1 MGESSGSGG
10 TSGLAA
16 AQKALHRAGSSLS
29 MAANEASPSLAA
41 LSQLGQS
48 SLESLRSKATGL
60 FGKLGSGGASSMGG
74 DASSHSPAGATTIST
89 NHSASAAASSPS
101 PGTPAAVP
109 LDAAVQEVG
118 SFLKGT
124 VLSVAK
130 RAEQAMVEARGA
142 VHKAPSS
149 SIPTAG
155 GVGGR
160 GGGVK
165 QQPSPS
171 GAASAPAAAVASP
184 SVFVIEDDEAEEEED
199 EREGCR
205 GGEEE
210 GGSASSSGTGKP
222 AAQAA
227 PSPPPHPAAK
237 RTSDID
243 RELAL
248 KLHVLNGLQKGQ
260 EVEVSPEALPGA
272 QLFSVYKQKEGQGQG
287 AVRFSSV
294 VAPLG

>member
-1 MGESSGSGG
+1 
-10 TSGLAA
+10 
-16 AQKALHRAGSSLS
+16 
-29 MAANEASPSLAA
+29 MAANEVSPSLAA

-74 DASSHSPAGATTIST
+74 DASSHSPAGATTTFT
-89 NHSASAAASSPS
+89 NSSASAASSPS

-142 VHKAPSS
+142 VHKVPSS
-149 SIPTAG
+149 SIPSAG
-155 GVGGR
+155 GGG

-165 QQPSPS
+165 QQPSPLS
-171 GAASAPAAAVASP
+171 AASAPAAAVASP
-184 SVFVIEDDEAEEEED
+184 SVFVIEDDEADEEED
-199 EREGCR
+199 EREGGR
-205 GGEEE
+205 GGEEEE

-227 PSPPPHPAAK
+227 PPLPPQPAAK

-248 KLHVLNGLQKGQ
+248 KLHALNGLQKGQ

-294 VAPLG
+294 APLKWCTRGPLTKQTLHTHTCLSVCLPNHDEQRTK